1 MNTGENVKVWAR
13 IVPAVSLDDACAPP
27 MDELRRLAY
36 RLMSIDQHA
45 AEAVHSI
52 VGSLTAPLQVLVAGR
67 SGVGRS
73 AVTTLLESDV
83 FASHRVGGAPVIP
96 TETRA
101 FDVPGAIDPDLSSHC
116 VVVVVVDA
124 LRDAD
129 RRAVGRTSDHCLAVL
144 NKADHIGDG
153 WEDALTRAAEI
164 SGDLSVVTVPLVALT
179 GQGREAF
186 FGELSPLL
194 EMWWWRRVDGIR
206 SILDRVAAGA
216 EAAEVAGARDE
227 IEQYL
232 RTDSGLIFAATGAL
246 VRPELRGF
254 VASAPPA
261 PTTVEEARR
270 CAQWWG
276 GPTQREHRA
285 WADAISLVHRAYVRR
300 WVLLGGERE
309 RSEMSA

>member
-1 MNTGENVKVWAR
+1 MNTGENVKAWAR
-13 IVPAVSLDDACAPP
+13 IVPAVSLDDACVAP

-73 AVTTLLESDV
+73 AVTRLLESDA
-83 FASHRVGGAPVIP
+83 FAGHRVGGAPVIP

-101 FDVPGAIDPDLSSHC
+101 FDVPGATDPDLSSHC

-124 LRDAD
+124 IRDAD
-129 RRAVGRTSDHCLAVL
+129 RRAVGRVSDHCLAVL

-153 WEDALTRAAEI
+153 WEDALARAAEI
-164 SGDLSVVTVPLVALT
+164 SGEVSAVTVPLVALT
-179 GQGREAF
+179 GQGREALF
-186 FGELSPLL
+186 DELSPIL
-194 EMWWWRRVDGIR
+194 ELWWWRRVDGIR
-206 SILDRVAAGA
+206 SILARVAAGA
-216 EAAEVAGARDE
+216 EEGESAGARDE
-227 IEQYL
+227 VEQYL

-246 VRPELRGF
+246 TRPELCEF
-254 VASAPPA
+254 VAGTPPT
-261 PTTVEEARR
+261 PTTAEDARR

-276 GPTQREHRA
+276 GPTQREHPA
-285 WADAISLVHRAYVRR
+285 WAESISLVHRAYVRR
-300 WVLLGGERE
+300 WVLLGGERD
-309 RSEMSA
+309 RSEVSA

>member
-1 MNTGENVKVWAR
+1 M
-13 IVPAVSLDDACAPP
+13 VPAVSLDDACVAP

-73 AVTTLLESDV
+73 AVTRLLESDA

-101 FDVPGAIDPDLSSHC
+101 FDVPGATDPDLSSHC

-124 LRDAD
+124 IRDAD
-129 RRAVGRTSDHCLAVL
+129 RRAVGQVSDHCLAVL

-153 WEDALTRAAEI
+153 WEDALARAAEI
-164 SGDLSVVTVPLVALT
+164 SGELSAVTVPLVALT
-179 GQGREAF
+179 GQGREALF
-186 FGELSPLL
+186 DELSPIL
-194 EMWWWRRVDGIR
+194 ELWWWRRVDGIR
-206 SILDRVAAGA
+206 SILARVAAGA
-216 EAAEVAGARDE
+216 EVGESAGARDE
-227 IEQYL
+227 VEQYL

-246 VRPELRGF
+246 TRPELCEF
-254 VASAPPA
+254 VADAPPT
-261 PTTVEEARR
+261 PTTAEDARR

-276 GPTQREHRA
+276 GPTQREHPA
-285 WADAISLVHRAYVRR
+285 WAESISLVHRAYVRR
-300 WVLLGGERE
+300 WVLLGGERD
-309 RSEMSA
+309 RSEVSA